1 MLPTKIELV
10 FEQPKI
16 REMCKAIGEANVK
29 LMIQFELVKLAE
41 LMSVGGNLNDA
52 QVEFVS
58 EQLMELYPNESIAD
72 FKICFRRGAMGTY
85 GQIQRMDGL
94 TIGEW
99 MKLYLNEKYEVL
111 ERQLMNERDE
121 YYKVVIP
128 EKSDRDWHAE
138 WLNAVNKN
146 DGFKEVPKLTEE
158 EINAEGQEKPKRKV
172 HPYNESEAQI
182 MLREAREK
190 LWRYQE
196 MTVRERHPDWTEEQ
210 ILERC
215 AELKDF
221 TIYEDSRPKHI
232 FPAIAKIFAEKKKK
246 KSA

>member
-1 MLPTKIELV
+1 MI
-10 FEQPKI
+10 Q
-16 REMCKAIGEANVK
+16 AIGEQSVK

-52 QVEFVS
+52 QVEFIS
-58 EQLMELYPNESIAD
+58 EQLIELYPNESIAD
-72 FKICFRRGAMGTY
+72 FKICFRRGAMGNY

-99 MKLYLNEKYEVL
+99 MKQYLGEKYEVL

-121 YYKVVIP
+121 YYKVVVP
-128 EKSDRDWHAE
+128 EKADRDWHAE
-138 WLNAVNKN
+138 WLEAVNKN
-146 DGFKEVPKLTEE
+146 DGFKDVPKLSED
-158 EINAEGQEKPKRKV
+158 EIRAEGQAEPKRKV

-190 LWRYQE
+190 LWVFQE
-196 MTVRERHPDWTEEQ
+196 QTVRERHPDWTEEQ

-215 AELKDF
+215 AELKEE
-221 TIYEDSRPKHI
+221 TIYEDSKPKHI
-232 FPAIAKIFAEKKKK
+232 FPAIAKIWAPKKKK